1 MMTSARPRPC
11 QLARVSNISARMP
24 PSPWLSARIT
34 NRQYLIETVMISSQ
48 KISESDPSAAD
59 VDKPPSKVCATACS
73 V

>member
-11 QLARVSNISARMP
+11 QLARVSDISARMP

-34 NRQYLIETVMISSQ
+34 NRQYLIEMVMISSQ
-48 KISESDPSAAD
+48 KISESDPSAPDAD
-59 VDKPPSKVCATACS
+59 KLPSKVCATACR

>member
-1 MMTSARPRPC
+1 
-11 QLARVSNISARMP
+11 MP

-34 NRQYLIETVMISSQ
+34 NRQYLIEMVMISSQ

-59 VDKPPSKVCATACS
+59 ADKPPSKVCATACR

>member
-1 MMTSARPRPC
+1 MMTRARPRPY

-59 VDKPPSKVCATACS
+59 GDKPPSKVCATACS

>member
-1 MMTSARPRPC
+1 
-11 QLARVSNISARMP
+11 MP

-34 NRQYLIETVMISSQ
+34 NRQYLIEMVRISSQ

-59 VDKPPSKVCATACS
+59 ADKWPSKVCATACR